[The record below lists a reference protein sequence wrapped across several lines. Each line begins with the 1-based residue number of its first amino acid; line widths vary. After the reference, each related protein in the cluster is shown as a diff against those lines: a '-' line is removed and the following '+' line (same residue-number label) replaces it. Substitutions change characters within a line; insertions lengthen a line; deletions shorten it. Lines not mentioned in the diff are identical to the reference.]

1 MKITPTTSHPCPR
14 VSLEVADLA
23 LITKIRGTR
32 PDDDRQPTSRHG
44 GSAGIDEEI
53 TMKPAKRIPPFS
65 EIKQIPMPVE
75 YRGHPERMRDFL
87 DGFQTAYEMALMFQG
102 DESPDDT

>member
-1 MKITPTTSHPCPR
+1 
-14 VSLEVADLA
+14 
-23 LITKIRGTR
+23 
-32 PDDDRQPTSRHG
+32 
-44 GSAGIDEEI
+44 
-53 TMKPAKRIPPFS
+53 MKPAKRIPPLS